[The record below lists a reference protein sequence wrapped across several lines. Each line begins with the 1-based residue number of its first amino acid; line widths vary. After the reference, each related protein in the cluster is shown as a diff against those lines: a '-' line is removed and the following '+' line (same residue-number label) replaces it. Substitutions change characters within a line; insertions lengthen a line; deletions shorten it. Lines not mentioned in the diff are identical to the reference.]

1 MSGSVPQ
8 IGRTRVPRMLLAG
21 CAVAVGMCA
30 AWAVWPTFVQ
40 AALVLP
46 QQSAAEGGRPAIT
59 LAALDLD
66 AFRVPVWVAP
76 TPPPAPEKPAPPLPP
91 LKLQLLAI
99 IREGE
104 VYKAALYD
112 PDADKVLVVAAGETL
127 GAGRAVEAVTATAVS
142 VRDAGGR
149 GVRTLA
155 LRDEGKP

>member
-8 IGRTRVPRMLLAG
+8 VGWTRVPRLLLAG
-21 CAVAVGMCA
+21 CAAVVAMCA
-30 AWAVWPTFVQ
+30 AWAAWPIAVEPVPVSAG
-40 AALVLP
+40 AAVVT
-46 QQSAAEGGRPAIT
+46 ERPATTI
-59 LAALDLD
+59 AALDLD

-76 TPPPAPEKPAPPLPP
+76 TPPPAPEKPALPPPP

-104 VYKAALYD
+104 SYKAALYD